1 LDEDEDYEDEEDDDV
16 TKRPIVLQKG
26 RVYDFLVVP
35 ITTSGKDQ
43 STATVFPLSLP
54 TTQKMAKQT
63 VSSLTSNSSSRS
75 KRGNKSMIVP
85 FSFSSLTPGWL
96 VQVKVEAVANN
107 GLCVSLFGNVFRG
120 AMEMN
125 HLGATLVPEAKE
137 GLASS
142 GKDVGFQKLAAS
154 LFQEHQYFTARI
166 LAVDVPTKLVRLSMA
181 PHILTLSNP
190 GEEKNPLQ
198 SFPTVGTVVPD
209 CTVVKL
215 DPGIGALLALPPQ
228 YNIETSSLLPKN
240 LTKSCDLFQNASF
253 QDASHIRKVY
263 VHISKAL
270 DDGEDV
276 DTDNDGAAAGK
287 FLKEFAPSTKH
298 SVRILST
305 GHWLEGVATGACASH
320 IIKAPVLTHDDLV
333 PGKVYKQVPIC
344 GHLSGGSVLVQLGG
358 VNNKSKKGKKKSS
371 SSSHQI
377 MGLISPLQL
386 FDVASNDS
394 TEYRQRVFKTKYAID
409 AKVDVRVLS
418 VDPIRK
424 RCLVS
429 AKKTLVQAVPENII
443 TNYADAKVGQ
453 LAVGYV
459 SKVDDQGLYVTFC
472 NRVYGKVTARSLA
485 AELGV
490 EDHRENYNVG
500 DIVTSRVVKLKQVV
514 RKGSTFDD
522 YDDDDEMGIDGDEQ
536 SPSNY
541 WELTLSL
548 KVHKDQDEDDQMDEE
563 EVDIHDPKKVRL
575 LAGAILP
582 AKSMKIVELVNGKA
596 KKSGGY
602 VPGYAIVSIKSKY
615 LVDGESL
622 GKSKMLSYV
631 ECKLPYN
638 NLVDSFESVDI
649 QSVENLDALAKRVLT
664 VGKKIKQKGI
674 VLVDPHKPIVD
685 YASGIGTMPVVSLRK
700 ALIQSREEQASAQ
713 GDLSDELSIVP
724 LPDTNLFVGASLLG
738 FVAQVD
744 KRHGAFIRFLDG
756 MTGMVPKKSG
766 GLSLRLYD
774 TVVTKVIV
782 IDDSVHPHRILL
794 EPVSSSDAGTTNS
807 TKQQTQSTFKIGDK
821 ISKAVLTTIGF
832 EYASMTTGRNNQRLF
847 VHCTGKK
854 SNPTAMKRRKKP
866 LTDQS
871 SGKKASITKYH
882 PFYGLKN
889 GQELKNLTVIS
900 VQKNKIWVTETD
912 IDEDN
917 LKDMPTFIEKTSQL
931 KPGTKIKG
939 VVAAHGKDNS
949 GIFVHVGPKVTG
961 FISGLELSRDVELL
975 NNLQANVPLGTT
987 IECMVVKLQAKRASE
1002 DPFLLLSVLACESDS
1017 TKTTNKPVG
1026 GDIVVGRINKSLD
1039 QVLAPSLMLD
1049 LRQGIGRCCITE
1061 LDEPDEWENMPL
1073 GQKKTEKTNKNNDD
1087 GMVDDNDD
1095 GSETSEAIEDD
1106 DDDAFENKKYVE
1118 CRVLKGKSNGKVVD
1132 VSLRPS
1138 RIDGDLD
1145 DDPVPDSGEIVQ
1157 GYVMQ
1162 TTKKGCFIR
1171 FSRTVEGRS
1180 TLKQLCDGYIANPSA
1195 SFPMGRLV
1203 VGKIKDTRPV
1213 SKKGRHMK
1221 ERVVIQA
1228 DVDMRESI
1236 MVEDEELLAFED
1248 IKAGEKY
1255 KGTVQTVTSY
1265 GVFVR
1270 IQRSNM
1276 DGLVHLSECSDK
1288 FIKDLEALYSPGDLV
1303 KVLVL
1308 KKDDEAKKMAFSMK
1322 ASHFEDDDDSDE
1334 SSVDSDVEM
1343 EDSDDES
1350 DDESEE
1356 MDNVRE
1362 LQDADSDLESDDE
1375 NFATKLAAKMNAD
1388 DDDSDGDD
1396 DDSDSEGS
1404 DDDSDSDGDSS
1415 SDDESEVDAKD
1426 QETLDTNVGFSWDA
1440 GALGKKAG
1448 NGTKQNDDDE
1458 SSDDCDSDSDSDESA
1473 NEKSSSRKSRK
1484 RQAEKRREEQEI
1496 SRRETALADGTADE
1510 NPETAGDFERLLAGE
1525 PNNSELWIRYMAFY
1539 LSLADI
1545 PSARKI
1551 ADKALERIEFRQ
1563 EKEKLNVW
1571 SALLTLEHKFGNE
1584 DTFKDVIEKACKQNN
1599 PKQVYLRACEIRA
1612 NEVELSSNDPTSVAK
1627 ADALFATMCKK
1638 HKSKKKVWLAHM
1650 QYLLKQSRHEDAQ
1663 ALMKRAM
1670 LSLATH
1676 KHAEMMSKY
1685 AQMEF
1690 ELGSPERGRTI
1701 FDGLLLKFH
1710 KRLDLFFVYLDKEC
1724 KFGNLEHAR
1733 AMLEKKVQKRKLS
1746 DRQMKSVFKKWYRIE
1761 EEHGTE
1767 ESRENVKEAA
1777 RIYVTS
1783 SSRN

>member
-1 LDEDEDYEDEEDDDV
+1 MVQEMSFPRGSSRPAKEVSANESDSKKLRPSQKRKSSSEADAKTATPTASSVKKDFLFGSSKKKDEGKSSSSKRRKVEDPSSASGGNKHSLMPLGGGGVVVSTRKHKNQSGGTGSVTTSTHIESLGFSKIAKGSKLLACVREVQQNYAIVSLPNLLTAYILPQAKPGQDPKYPLANIMQVGQTLAVVVTKIAVEQVKGGQSRRRIQVSPLPQDVNPRLLLAGEAGGGKDSSVTSAANRLARASVPIRGQIMSVEDHGCVIELGFGKRGFLPFEKVGEENNYVVLDEDEEYEDEEDDDI
-16 TKRPIVLQKG
+16 TKRPIILQNG
-26 RVYDFLVVP
+26 RVYDFLAVP

-63 VSSLTSNSSSRS
+63 VSSLTSNSSSKGG
-75 KRGNKSMIVP
+75 KRGNKSTIVP

-125 HLGATLVPEAKE
+125 HLGATFIPEAKE

-166 LAVDVPTKLVRLSMA
+166 MAIDVPTKLVRLSMA

-190 GEEKNPLQ
+190 SEEKNPLQ

-276 DTDNDGAAAGK
+276 DTDKDGAAAGK

-320 IIKAPVLTHDDLV
+320 IIQAPVLTHDDLV

-344 GHLSGGSVLVQLGG
+344 GHLPGGSVLVQLGG
-358 VNNKSKKGKKKSS
+358 VNNKTKKGKKSKSS

-490 EDHRENYNVG
+490 EDHRENYSVG
-500 DIVTSRVVKLKQVV
+500 DIVTSRVVKSKQVV
-514 RKGSTFDD
+514 RKGSTFEDS
-522 YDDDDEMGIDGDEQ
+522 DDDDEMDVDGDEQ

-563 EVDIHDPKKVRL
+563 EEVDIHNPKKVRL

-622 GKSKMLSYV
+622 GKSRMLSYV

-638 NLVDSFESVDI
+638 NLVDSFEPVDI

-713 GDLSDELSIVP
+713 EDNSNELPIVP

-744 KRHGAFIRFLDG
+744 KRHGAFVRFLDG

-774 TVVTKVIV
+774 TVVTKVVV

-794 EPVSSSDAGTTNS
+794 EPVSSSGARTKRTR
-807 TKQQTQSTFKIGDK
+807 KQQTQSTLKIGDK
-821 ISKAVLTTIGF
+821 ISKAVLTSIGF
-832 EYASMTTGRNNQRLF
+832 EYASMTTERNNERLF
-847 VHCTGKK
+847 IHCTDKEFN
-854 SNPTAMKRRKKP
+854 STTIKRLKKP
-866 LTDQS
+866 LADQS
-871 SGKKASITKYH
+871 SGKKASITKCH
-882 PFYGLKN
+882 PFYGLKK
-889 GQELKNLTVIS
+889 GQELNNLTVIS
-900 VQKNKIWVTETD
+900 VQKDKVWVTEKD
-912 IDEDN
+912 IDEHN
-917 LKDMPTFIEKTSQL
+917 LEEMPALIEKTSQL
-931 KPGTKIKG
+931 KPGAKLKG

-975 NNLQANVPLGTT
+975 NNLQANVALGTT
-987 IECMVVKLQAKRASE
+987 IECMVLKLQAKRASE
-1002 DPFLLLSVLACESDS
+1002 DPFLLLSVLACEANS
-1017 TKTTNKPVG
+1017 TKIPKPVG

-1049 LRQGIGRCCITE
+1049 LRQGVGRCCITE

-1073 GQKKTEKTNKNNDD
+1073 GQKKTEKTNENNED
-1087 GMVDDNDD
+1087 MVDDN
-1095 GSETSEAIEDD
+1095 
-1106 DDDAFENKKYVE
+1106 
-1118 CRVLKGKSNGKVVD
+1118 
-1132 VSLRPS
+1132 
-1138 RIDGDLD
+1138 
-1145 DDPVPDSGEIVQ
+1145 
-1157 GYVMQ
+1157 
-1162 TTKKGCFIR
+1162 
-1171 FSRTVEGRS
+1171 
-1180 TLKQLCDGYIANPSA
+1180 
-1195 SFPMGRLV
+1195 
-1203 VGKIKDTRPV
+1203 
-1213 SKKGRHMK
+1213 
-1221 ERVVIQA
+1221 
-1228 DVDMRESI
+1228 
-1236 MVEDEELLAFED
+1236 
-1248 IKAGEKY
+1248 
-1255 KGTVQTVTSY
+1255 
-1265 GVFVR
+1265 
-1270 IQRSNM
+1270 
-1276 DGLVHLSECSDK
+1276 
-1288 FIKDLEALYSPGDLV
+1288 
-1303 KVLVL
+1303 
-1308 KKDDEAKKMAFSMK
+1308 
-1322 ASHFEDDDDSDE
+1322 
-1334 SSVDSDVEM
+1334 
-1343 EDSDDES
+1343 DDES
-1350 DDESEE
+1350 DDESET
-1356 MDNVRE
+1356 
-1362 LQDADSDLESDDE
+1362 SES
-1375 NFATKLAAKMNAD
+1375 
-1388 DDDSDGDD
+1388 
-1396 DDSDSEGS
+1396 
-1404 DDDSDSDGDSS
+1404 
-1415 SDDESEVDAKD
+1415 
-1426 QETLDTNVGFSWDA
+1426 
-1440 GALGKKAG
+1440 
-1448 NGTKQNDDDE
+1448 
-1458 SSDDCDSDSDSDESA
+1458 
-1473 NEKSSSRKSRK
+1473 
-1484 RQAEKRREEQEI
+1484 
-1496 SRRETALADGTADE
+1496 
-1510 NPETAGDFERLLAGE
+1510 
-1525 PNNSELWIRYMAFY
+1525 
-1539 LSLADI
+1539 
-1545 PSARKI
+1545 
-1551 ADKALERIEFRQ
+1551 
-1563 EKEKLNVW
+1563 
-1571 SALLTLEHKFGNE
+1571 
-1584 DTFKDVIEKACKQNN
+1584 
-1599 PKQVYLRACEIRA
+1599 
-1612 NEVELSSNDPTSVAK
+1612 
-1627 ADALFATMCKK
+1627 
-1638 HKSKKKVWLAHM
+1638 
-1650 QYLLKQSRHEDAQ
+1650 
-1663 ALMKRAM
+1663 
-1670 LSLATH
+1670 
-1676 KHAEMMSKY
+1676 
-1685 AQMEF
+1685 
-1690 ELGSPERGRTI
+1690 
-1701 FDGLLLKFH
+1701 
-1710 KRLDLFFVYLDKEC
+1710 
-1724 KFGNLEHAR
+1724 
-1733 AMLEKKVQKRKLS
+1733 
-1746 DRQMKSVFKKWYRIE
+1746 IE
-1761 EEHGTE
+1761 EDE
-1767 ESRENVKEAA
+1767 
-1777 RIYVTS
+1777 
-1783 SSRN
+1783 